1 MALHNHNWKTTFVGI
16 NKPAKVLAGTADSFT
31 PAGLWPH
38 ANGPADPYWAGGTNP
53 QPYRWTVT
61 FSITEGFHG
70 SHLTRTPFRF
80 NANDVDVGDF
90 VAGAE
95 DGKVSE
101 IMSILAKDD
110 FSLTA
115 IIEDRLRYNTFRS
128 ATGDGLF
135 SCPGNVIFFQIN
147 ELGYP
152 MLDPVPSTASSSFAS
167 NIMSRFQYMNPLTNY
182 VLEKAD
188 HGFQQGDAICIEDEE
203 FVLSAADNV
212 NKFIGTVVFSGPG
225 PDYFIL
231 RPANGIIDFVP
242 NLPGIVGDYIYPSI
256 DGTGDLT
263 AGDESRKPIFLKI
276 ANAIPTFTIG
286 TNIATQ
292 GVTGDV
298 FNINGVEITLGAATL
313 DEAIATTNL
322 GTVTHKITASKVNAS
337 TSITTD
343 TVNLALGVVAGVVPF
358 TATINGV
365 QVEFTTTTNGSITFS
380 DPTFSDANDM
390 KIDIDAA
397 DIENITAG
405 VGGTGELLLTNIA
418 GGSITIVNGTGNAF
432 AGTSSASGLPL
443 SVPANTTTFVLK
455 LADDNGGP
463 MTLRDIQGTFFTD
476 AGVIS
481 GQNGRYAI
489 GLNIEQGIRSGGMA
503 VVANIVARDALY
515 PLVGDS
521 SYVINAGNGEWA
533 TFTYSGTQWTK
544 VSGER
549 SVAVDARTINANVTL
564 PGASSVIGTVSEDR
578 RILNVSVTVED
589 TLVNAP
595 DFSINVGSDTV
606 WQFSQHGSSAV
617 GVYMVDTDLVTA
629 ARKDVTLSM
638 PSNLLATGNIT
649 VEVTYI

>member
-16 NKPAKVLAGTADSFT
+16 NKPAKVVAGTADSFT

-343 TVNLALGVVAGVVPF
+343 TGNLALGVVAGVVPF

-390 KIDIDAA
+390 KTDIDAA

-521 SYVINAGNGEWA
+521 AYVINAGNGEWA